1 MRSPTIAATAIKTT
15 GTTTFRPM
23 CSLSLFM
30 SFKDINP
37 GPYPLFN
44 RNRQLKIP
52 THMKST
58 KCQ

>member
-1 MRSPTIAATAIKTT
+1 MIAATAIKAT
-15 GTTTFRPM
+15 GTATFRPM
-23 CSLSLFM
+23 RSLSLFT
-30 SFKDINP
+30 SFKAIDP